1 MNAVGVASA
10 SRGCSPVT
18 WIGVALKKTPK
29 PDDREAKRRRKLIG
43 EGCPVT
49 HIPGEEGMRVARQT
63 ASHGSQS
70 PCSKV
75 SIASRACEHGII
87 PNRPGI
93 ESQLRADRMGMC
105 AGSVWT
111 TCTSAHV
118 RPGYR
123 STRGYRR
130 KCFLLL
136 MIDDFPKK
144 RNAVYLL
151 FLCRLSGVCRANIP
165 IGINSSS

>member
-1 MNAVGVASA
+1 MEVVWTHMNQVKTVCVWSDKRQAIAHNLLA
-10 SRGCSPVT
+10 DRCRLPV
-18 WIGVALKKTPK
+18 
-29 PDDREAKRRRKLIG
+29 R
-43 EGCPVT
+43 PVW
-49 HIPGEEGMRVARQT
+49 
-63 ASHGSQS
+63 
-70 PCSKV
+70 
-75 SIASRACEHGII
+75 GIL

-93 ESQLRADRMGMC
+93 ESQLQADWMGMR

-118 RPGYR
+118 KPGYR
-123 STRGYRR
+123 STRGCRR

-165 IGINSSS
+165 IGINS